1 MQKRTLKA
9 STKTGTVERA
19 KIRSAIRALH
29 VMPETGEGWVVKK
42 MGFGRL
48 IEHFASKQD
57 ALEFARSIGKRQKT
71 NLIIHERDGRI
82 KNQHQSGRDSV
93 PQRGRA
99 Q

>member
-9 STKTGTVERA
+9 STKTGKVERA
-19 KIRSAIRALH
+19 KIRSTIRALH
-29 VMPETGEGWVVKK
+29 VMSETGEGWAVRK
-42 MGFGRL
+42 MGYGRL
-48 IEHFASKQD
+48 TEHFASKQD
-57 ALEFARSIGKRQKT
+57 ALKFARNIGKRQKT

-82 KNQHQSGRDSV
+82 INQRQSGRDSV